1 MPPLKDFRYHSNYDM
16 EAFSE
21 GIFLFISTPTNNA
34 FHHHSETDINTNPI
48 HRLVADSNG
57 WQ

>member
-1 MPPLKDFRYHSNYDM
+1 MTPLKDFRYHPNCDI

-48 HRLVADSNG
+48 HRLVADSSG
-57 WQ
+57 